1 MAKLDHAKRVLQ
13 FEILGLLLLA
23 LSLVTLGDLGTV
35 GQALDDLCIMLAGN
49 WHFIVPIYLMWM
61 AVITMVRRNRFRYT
75 SFQTGIVLLLFTLL
89 VWSELDLYSE
99 GVIQYGT
106 QHPDLLHLTQL
117 GITSLSQSLRV
128 LVITSSSVLP
138 PANAGGGMIGYALF
152 AGLRYLFAVSGTLLI
167 LIVTA
172 LIAVVLMTRKSLV
185 GTIEK
190 GSQFFERRFERG
202 WARTMRIA
210 ARALA
215 GSAKP
220 APQRHLG
227 RRVAVRRKDGGV
239 DGEAGGDG
247 EADAQFPG
255 AAMDG
260 DEQQAGKGRRRRR
273 RGRSAK
279 ADGELAQ
286 APETTAHLTAGS
298 VSAENAFPFP
308 DFGVPYTDE
317 PQFEEFLLEGAV
329 QPGFPLDDESA
340 DHDRHPD
347 IAVDAAQSRVTVR
360 LSEPVRSPLAPD
372 PPPRL
377 PGTDPGA
384 ATGAAVEGPKPYR
397 LPDPRLLDRSGAKR
411 GDGAAATRDLQAH
424 AKKLGDT
431 FSSFGVEVRV
441 IGYSRGPTVTR
452 YEIQPAVGVKVA
464 RILSLADD
472 LALALA
478 ARDIRIEA
486 PIPGKSAIG
495 IEVPNKEISVV
506 AFREVVETETFTNA
520 KSMLSFALGKDISG
534 HTVVGDLAKMPHV
547 LVAGA
552 TGSGK
557 SVCING
563 IIASILF
570 RAKPDEVKFIM
581 IDPKMVELGVY
592 NGIPH
597 LFAPVVT
604 EARRAAAALRK
615 VIAEMEHR
623 YELFSQAKVRDL
635 ERYNAFAEK
644 QGKRPLPLIVVI
656 IDELADLMMVAPGDV
671 EDAICRLAQMAR
683 ASGIHLVVA
692 TQRPSVDVI
701 TGLIKANIPSRIAFS
716 VSSGVDS
723 RTILDGTGAEK
734 LLGRGD
740 MLYLPVGASKPV
752 RLQGAFLS
760 EPEVERL
767 VDFVRRQQE
776 AEYVDDFSTL
786 TDERA
791 SAVDDL
797 DPLFEEAVRLVVE
810 TDQAS
815 VSYLQRK
822 LKVGYARA
830 ARLVDSLEQIG
841 IVGPFEN
848 SKPREVLMSREEWLA
863 RQTPRDS

>member
-13 FEILGLLLLA
+13 YEILGLLLMA
-23 LSLVTLGDLGTV
+23 LSLVTLGDLGAV
-35 GQALDDLCIMLAGN
+35 GQAFDDLCIMLAGN
-49 WHFIVPIYLMWM
+49 WHFVVPIYLMWM

-75 SFQTGIVLLLFTLL
+75 SFQVGIVLLLFALL

-106 QHPDLLHLTQL
+106 QHPDLLHLTQV

-128 LVITSSSVLP
+128 LVISRSSVLP

-167 LIVTA
+167 LIVTV
-172 LIAVVLMTRKSLV
+172 LIALVLMTRKSLV

-190 GSQFFERRFERG
+190 GSQFFETRFERG
-202 WARTMRIA
+202 WARTMRVA

-215 GSAKP
+215 GSSTHSPERRLGKSVTG
-220 APQRHLG
+220 RHKNSGSDQESVGEDDSVEFLADG
-227 RRVAVRRKDGGV
+227 DDGG
-239 DGEAGGDG
+239 
-247 EADAQFPG
+247 AD
-255 AAMDG
+255 
-260 DEQQAGKGRRRRR
+260 QQVVKGRGRRR
-273 RGRSAK
+273 RGRHAK
-279 ADGELAQ
+279 QDDEAVAEPHQAVSLAD
-286 APETTAHLTAGS
+286 
-298 VSAENAFPFP
+298 VNASNADSFPFP
-308 DFGVPYTDE
+308 DFGAPYMDD
-317 PQFEEFLLEGAV
+317 PPFEEFLVGGSV
-329 QPGFPLDDESA
+329 QPALPLDEETP
-340 DHDRHPD
+340 DRKNR
-347 IAVDAAQSRVTVR
+347 AGVTVDPAQARVTVR
-360 LSEPVRSPLAPD
+360 LSEPILTPIAPD
-372 PPPRL
+372 PPPRQT
-377 PGTDPGA
+377 GTEQGAVPGA
-384 ATGAAVEGPKPYR
+384 SGEGIKPYR
-397 LPDPRLLDRSGAKR
+397 LPDSRLLDRSGAKR
-411 GDGAAATRDLQAH
+411 GDGAAATRDLQSH

-441 IGYSRGPTVTR
+441 LGYSRGPTVTR

-506 AFREVVETETFTNA
+506 AFREVVETDTFTNA
-520 KSMLSFALGKDISG
+520 KSLLSFALGKDIAG

-570 RAKPDEVKFIM
+570 RAKPDEVKFIL

-597 LFAPVVT
+597 LFSPVVT

-615 VIAEMEHR
+615 VIVEMEHR

-635 ERYNAFAEK
+635 ERYNAYAEK
-644 QGKRPLPLIVVI
+644 QGKRLLPLIVVI

-723 RTILDGTGAEK
+723 RTILDSTGAEK

-740 MLYLPVGASKPV
+740 MLYLPVGAAKPV

-767 VDFVRRQQE
+767 VDFARRQQE
-776 AEYVDDFSTL
+776 AEYMDDFSAL
-786 TDERA
+786 ADER
-791 SAVDDL
+791 SPAVDDM

-810 TDQAS
+810 SEQAS

-830 ARLVDSLEQIG
+830 ARLVDSLEQLG

-848 SKPREVLMSREEWLA
+848 SKPREVLMTREEWLA
-863 RQTPRDS
+863 RQTPLG